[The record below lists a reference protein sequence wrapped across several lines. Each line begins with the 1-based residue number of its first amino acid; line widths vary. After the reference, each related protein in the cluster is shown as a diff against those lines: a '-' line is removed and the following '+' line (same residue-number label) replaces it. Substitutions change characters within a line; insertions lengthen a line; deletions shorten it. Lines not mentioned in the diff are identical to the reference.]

1 MWELDHTHFHTEVWK
16 NWCFWTVVLEKTL
29 ESPLNCKEIKPVN
42 HKGNQ
47 PWVFILRT
55 DAEAEVPVLWPPD
68 AKSQLTGKKPWCW
81 ERLRAEGEGGNR
93 GWNGWIASH
102 SGHDFKQTP
111 RNNEE
116 QGKPGI
122 MESMKTRLSDCTATT
137 ILQMGLP
144 NGSVVKN
151 PPVNAGDLDSWVRKI
166 PWKGKPT
173 PVLLP
178 GKSHG

>member
-1 MWELDHTHFHTEVWK
+1 MWDLDHKEGWALK
-16 NWCFWTVVLEKTL
+16 NWCFWSVVLEKKL
-29 ESPLNCKEIKPVN
+29 DNKIKPVN
-42 HKGNQ
+42 PKGNQ
-47 PWVFILRT
+47 PWIFTGRT
-55 DAEAEVPVLWPPD
+55 DAESAILGHWWEEPTHW
-68 AKSQLTGKKPWCW
+68 KRPWFW